1 MKKPKVWR
9 RFDERL
15 VNNMM
20 YPTHSANSFYS
31 GYWGDISDLGVGSL
45 FIIPHNTHMNAVS
58 FKSVMEEVIIFIIIV
73 SLVTTFSNKMELGT
87 TLLVV
92 FYPS

>member
-1 MKKPKVWR
+1 
-9 RFDERL
+9 
-15 VNNMM
+15 MM

-45 FIIPHNTHMNAVS
+45 FIIPHNTHMNAAS